1 MGFCDYRSEY
11 VQSPKPVSTR
21 RLARKWKVPY
31 HRIAAQCRLEKW
43 VEQRREFQAKV
54 RARQEEQAVESLAEA
69 RSRWAKTYRVMQA
82 VGLKGLGRLQP
93 RTAGESARILDMGI
107 RGEKSE
113 RFEQDDEETSQAIR
127 EIVLKWED
135 NAHDT

>member
-1 MGFCDYRSEY
+1 MHFACYRDEY

-31 HRIAAQCRLEKW
+31 HRIAAQCRLESW

-54 RARQEEQAVESLAEA
+54 KAKQEEEAVESLAEA

-82 VGLKGLGRLQP
+82 VGLKGLGKLRP
-93 RTAGESARILDMGI
+93 RTAGESARILDLGVK
-107 RGEKSE
+107 GEKLE
-113 RFEQDDEETSQAIR
+113 REVQDDEETAEAMR
-127 EIVLKWED
+127 DLVVKWEGG
-135 NAHDT
+135 HDDT